1 MADDTAGSGTV
12 AGKEPERLG
21 DMDAEA
27 FRNHGHALVD
37 WIADYLNHTERY
49 PVLSKNAPG
58 AVRDALP
65 SSPPREGAPFDAIF
79 RDFERLILPGVTH
92 WNHPGFFA
100 YFAISGAAA
109 GVLAEFL
116 SAALNVQAMLWRTSP
131 AATELEE
138 VTLGWLR
145 QLLGLPDTFEG
156 VIYDTAS
163 ISSLHALAAARHR
176 AVADVRTRGLAGR
189 PDIGPLRVYASE
201 QAHSSIDKAIM
212 TLGLGHDA
220 LVHVPADAEFR
231 MRPEALREAIA
242 ADRAR
247 GVTPLAVI
255 ATVGTTSTTSVDPV
269 GPIADICADADIWL
283 HVDAA
288 YAGVAALVPET
299 RDVLAGC
306 DRADSFVV
314 NPHKWLFTPFD
325 LSALYCRH
333 MDTLR
338 DAFSLTPDYLQT
350 LEAVEVR
357 NLMDT
362 GVQLGRRFRS
372 LKLWAILRHFGSEG
386 IRERLAE
393 HMRLA
398 RLFAGWVD
406 ESPDFERL
414 APVPF
419 SVVCF
424 RALPVGAAAAPGNA
438 GTSTAGDAADE
449 AAGDTADEAD
459 EAAAD
464 ALNERLIEAVNAT
477 GEVFLSHTRLD
488 GRFTIRL
495 AIGHVRTE
503 ERHVRR
509 AWELLGEKL
518 RALR

>member
-1 MADDTAGSGTV
+1 
-12 AGKEPERLG
+12 
-21 DMDAEA
+21 MDAEA
-27 FRNHGHALVD
+27 FRRHGHALVD
-37 WIADYLNHTERY
+37 WIAAYLSDNERY
-49 PVLSKNAPG
+49 PVLSRNVPG

-65 SSPPREGAPFDAIF
+65 SSPPAEGVPFDAIF
-79 RDFERLILPGVTH
+79 RDFERMVLPGVTH
-92 WNHPGFFA
+92 WNHPGFLA

-145 QLLGLPDTFEG
+145 QLLGLPDTFDG

-189 PDIGPLRVYASE
+189 PDLGPLRVYASE

-220 LVHVPADAEFR
+220 LARIPADAEVR
-231 MRPEALREAIA
+231 MRPDALREAVA

-247 GVTPLAVI
+247 GATPLAVV

-269 GPIADICADADIWL
+269 RPIARLCADERIWL

-299 RDVLAGC
+299 RHVLDGC
-306 DRADSFVV
+306 DRADSLVV

-325 LSALYCRH
+325 LSAFYCRH
-333 MDTLR
+333 MDTVR
-338 DAFSLTPDYLQT
+338 AAFSLTPDYLQT
-350 LEAVEVR
+350 LENVEVR

-372 LKLWAILRHFGSEG
+372 LKLWAILRHFGSDG
-386 IRERLAE
+386 IRDRLAE

-398 RLFAGWVD
+398 RLFAAWVD
-406 ESPDFERL
+406 ESPDFDRL

-424 RALPVGAAAAPGNA
+424 RAKLGSGA
-438 GTSTAGDAADE
+438 GTEDTGSGGATETTDKTNIGGDKTGTD
-449 AAGDTADEAD
+449 DTGSAETDT
-459 EAAAD
+459 
-464 ALNERLIEAVNAT
+464 LNERLLEAVNAT
-477 GEVFLSHTRLD
+477 GEVFLSHTRLN
-488 GRFTIRL
+488 GRFVIRL
-495 AIGHVRTE
+495 AVGHVRTE

-509 AWELLGEKL
+509 AWELLNEKL